1 MKKFKQFLI
10 LICLVSAS
18 LTGYSI
24 TANVSTEKELQEAI
38 NKHFGTKDIVS
49 EIKLTKDIGL
59 TKEIIIP
66 CTNTRQGFKALIID
80 LSGNTISDI
89 STEGLKYLLGR
100 IPKDQQEATLATSWS
115 LILRNGCLKGKRL
128 NNRTW
133 TSSLLVL
140 GSTFNSVV
148 ENIQLNGAINY
159 GIEFR
164 FCLMGRLQ
172 NILCNSI
179 DSTAIYVGKGNWPG
193 AGNNTSQSNGTIIE
207 QVRVFNAIGA
217 TAFNIESSSMITLR
231 SCISEGNPARYHLL
245 WVDYPTTTT
254 VQDGTV
260 DNFYIEAPGT
270 IKIVTKG
277 SKLLKGIWM
286 QHPTRFEFEA
296 LASVSTIY
304 MKDIPYWPTGS
315 VLKVLGSSS
324 GLAVHAEE
332 VAVDIRDN
340 RLWADSKVKFPKL
353 SIEVEGMPRYITYIS
368 AKLNKYCSNSNIRF
382 NGIFASP
389 AIPSNVKTNVP
400 KIVSLNSS
408 VEGTASAGNN
418 DGGMYVYARG
428 VVVRK
433 SSDIVRGVPSIDTND
448 ALFIDAGNGEGNF
461 NYSVK
466 LAPKTTYVLRSFA
479 YNGFGTAYGE
489 PQLITMP

>member
-1 MKKFKQFLI
+1 MKKIKQFLI
-10 LICLVSAS
+10 AILFLSFS
-18 LTGYSI
+18 LSSFSI
-24 TANVSTEKELQEAI
+24 TVNVSTEKELQEAI

-66 CTNTRQGFKALIID
+66 VSNTRQWYKGLIID
-80 LSGNTISDI
+80 LCGNTLSDN
-89 STEGLKYLLGR
+89 SPGGLPYLLGR
-100 IPKDQQEATLATSWS
+100 TPKDQAEAILATSWS
-115 LILRNGCLKGKRL
+115 LILKNGCLKGKRL
-128 NNRTW
+128 NNKTL
-133 TSSLLVL
+133 TGSLLIL

-148 ENIQLNGAINY
+148 ENIQLIGAVNY

-172 NILCNSI
+172 NIVSNGI
-179 DSTAIYVGKGNWPG
+179 DSVAIYVGKGNWPG
-193 AGNNTSQSNGTIIE
+193 AGNNSSQSNGTIIE

-217 TAFNIESSSMITLR
+217 TAFNIESSSMISLR

-277 SKLLKGIWM
+277 AKLLKGIWM
-286 QHPTRFEFEA
+286 QHPTKFEFEA
-296 LASVSTIY
+296 LAAVSTIY
-304 MKDIPYWPTGS
+304 MEDIPYWPNGS
-315 VLKVLGSSS
+315 TLKVNGSP
-324 GLAVHAEE
+324 GNLAVRAEE
-332 VAVDIRDN
+332 VAIDIRDN
-340 RLWADSKVKFPKL
+340 RLWESSKVKFPKL
-353 SIEVEGMPRYITYIS
+353 SLEMEGMPRYITYIN

-382 NGIFASP
+382 NGIFAAP

-400 KIVSLNSS
+400 TILASVAT

-418 DGGMYVYARG
+418 DGGMYIYARG

-448 ALFIDAGNGEGNF
+448 ALFIDGGNGEGSF
-461 NYSVK
+461 NYAIK

-489 PQLITMP
+489 PQLVTMP